1 MGNTLHKRRNI
12 QEKEEDLN
20 YIFNNTNFNKEAIE
34 KWHREFIQDFPNG
47 RMVLDQFIQMYKVFY
62 PEKENIAEFCSHI
75 FRSFDED
82 NSGYLDFR
90 NFMLAIDVT
99 SNGNVEDKLRWSFRV
114 YDIDKD
120 GEIDLNEMTSVL
132 SSIVRNNSNENLK
145 AETEEIAKKTFDK
158 LDLNHDG
165 VITEKE
171 FLKACDSDKE
181 LSRLMIPNMANNNE
195 Q

>member
-1 MGNTLHKRRNI
+1 M
-12 QEKEEDLN
+12 
-20 YIFNNTNFNKEAIE
+20 
-34 KWHREFIQDFPNG
+34 
-47 RMVLDQFIQMYKVFY
+47 
-62 PEKENIAEFCSHI
+62 
-75 FRSFDED
+75 
-82 NSGYLDFR
+82 
-90 NFMLAIDVT
+90 
-99 SNGNVEDKLRWSFRV
+99 

-132 SSIVRNNSNENLK
+132 SSIVRNNSNVNLK
-145 AETEEIAKKTFDK
+145 DETEEIAKKTFDK